1 MENLDPS
8 LLDHDHTLVNLSN
21 AILSH
26 YGVIPFHSPL
36 SEILSLFKGHRKI
49 ALFLFDGLGESPLK
63 RNGKAA
69 KDFLSH
75 AFGTILS
82 VNPATTVAATTA
94 LLTAKF
100 PIETGYLGWS
110 LYFEELGYPL
120 DVFPN
125 TRSGTGEEAPIKDY
139 MGHVCPTKKI
149 DVLLKEAGIKA
160 KLLFPHSIEE
170 NGPKSPKEE
179 FEAASSFFDEGGEF
193 LYCYFPEPDHTMH
206 EKGVVHSK
214 VRKIIRSMGKMVRRF
229 AKEHPDVLVLTLA
242 DHGMVDTIL
251 RDISAYPHLKECLYR
266 PLTFEGR
273 TVNFF
278 VKNEK
283 KKEFKTEFKRLFPSF
298 LLLDR
303 EEALAKGYFG
313 EGEPSAYSLSF
324 IGDYLALSYES
335 ELLLDSGSKAV
346 HLTKGHHAGITLE
359 ERKILLC
366 AWNK

>member
-26 YGVIPFHSPL
+26 YGITPFHSPL
-36 SEILSLFKGHRKI
+36 SEALPLFKGHRKI
-49 ALFLFDGLGESPLK
+49 ALFLFDGLGASPLE
-63 RNGKAA
+63 RSEKAA
-69 KDFLSH
+69 KNFLSH
-75 AFGTILS
+75 AFGTVLS

-125 TRSGTGEEAPIKDY
+125 TRSGTYEHAPIKDY
-139 MGHVCPTKKI
+139 MGHMCPTTKI
-149 DVLLKEAGIKA
+149 DVLLQEAGVKA
-160 KLLFPHSIEE
+160 KLLFPRSIDE
-170 NGPKSPKEE
+170 NGPKGPKEQ
-179 FEAASSFFDEGGEF
+179 FDRASSFFDDGGEF

-206 EKGVVHSK
+206 EKGVSNRK
-214 VRKIIRSMGKMVRRF
+214 VRKIIRNMGKMVSRF
-229 AKEHPDVLVLTLA
+229 AKRHPDVLTLTLA
-242 DHGMVDTIL
+242 DHGMVDTIM
-251 RDISAYPHLKECLYR
+251 RDISAYPDLKECLYR

-278 VKNEK
+278 VKKEK
-283 KKEFKTEFKRLFPSF
+283 KKEFETDFKRLFPSF
-298 LLLDR
+298 FLLSR

-313 EGEPSAYSLSF
+313 EGEPSPRSLSF
-324 IGDYLALSYES
+324 IGDYLALSFGN
-335 ELLLDSGSKAV
+335 ELLLDSGNKDI
-346 HLTKGHHAGITLE
+346 HLTKGHHAGIAPE
-359 ERKILLC
+359 EREILLC
-366 AWNK
+366 VWNK